1 MCGPIICVKYACGQK
16 PTFIFHFYIYYIYF
30 ITLQKKKNWETDQKP
45 LQMAQPCGF
54 AGFSKLTKN
63 WPFAHFFW
71 PFYHFFSIQKYK
83 KYSLDRNFWPLPT
96 FSDQKLTT
104 KMQKEIV
111 LVRPI
116 KLNIRQKNNRRCIPR
131 YWIALFIPYRIK
143 SITHIWRSN
152 PPNLSAYFIIRITLF
167 IPYRIKSITHIW
179 RSNPP

>member
-1 MCGPIICVKYACGQK
+1 MCGEKNKRNCRSRTYHISIMLTPMNYFPFIKALVNCAGLFLMKNTCGQK
-16 PTFIFHFYIYYIYF
+16 PTFISYFYIYYIYF

-71 PFYHFFSIQKYK
+71 PFYNFLSIQKYK

-104 KMQKEIV
+104 KIQKERAIV
-111 LVRPI
+111 R
-116 KLNIRQKNNRRCIPR
+116 LNL
-131 YWIALFIPYRIK
+131 LFFRVIHCFFYYTTQ
-143 SITHIWRSN
+143 S
-152 PPNLSAYFIIRITLF
+152 PPN
-167 IPYRIKSITHIW
+167 SI
-179 RSNPP
+179 

>member
-1 MCGPIICVKYACGQK
+1 MKNTCGQK
-16 PTFIFHFYIYYIYF
+16 PTFISYFYIYYIYF

-71 PFYHFFSIQKYK
+71 PFCHFFSIQKYK

-104 KMQKEIV
+104 KMQKEKG
-111 LVRPI
+111 LLDPF
-116 KLNIRQKNNRRCIPR
+116 NNYYFNNSSACIIFVIFHKRVCVPR
-131 YWIALFIPYRIK
+131 YTFLTIKYRFYGQFR
-143 SITHIWRSN
+143 TR
-152 PPNLSAYFIIRITLF
+152 L
-167 IPYRIKSITHIW
+167 
-179 RSNPP
+179 

>member
-1 MCGPIICVKYACGQK
+1 MRTYNLWKYTCGQK

-83 KYSLDRNFWPLPT
+83 NHSLDKNFWPLPT
-96 FSDQKLTT
+96 FSDQKQTT
-104 KMQKEIV
+104 KIQKERA

-116 KLNIRQKNNRRCIPR
+116 KLNIRQKIREDVYHDTESLYLYLIELNLLR
-131 YWIALFIPYRIK
+131 IADGL
-143 SITHIWRSN
+143 
-152 PPNLSAYFIIRITLF
+152 IR
-167 IPYRIKSITHIW
+167 PKW
-179 RSNPP
+179 